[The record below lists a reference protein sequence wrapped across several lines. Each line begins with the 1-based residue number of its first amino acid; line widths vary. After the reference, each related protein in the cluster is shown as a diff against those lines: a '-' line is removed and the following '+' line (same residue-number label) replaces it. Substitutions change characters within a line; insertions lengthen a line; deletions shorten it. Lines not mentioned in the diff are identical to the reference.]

1 MNMLKQD
8 KLSLGILLGLL
19 APVAG
24 LLIYYLVTFLPRD
37 QSLSDFFSML
47 RQNRHLL
54 PKLISICLLANGV
67 VFYLYTRK
75 RRDLTAR
82 GIFLIT
88 MLYAIVILLL
98 KIIHW

>member
-19 APVAG
+19 APVVG

>member
-24 LLIYYLVTFLPRD
+24 LFIYYLVMFMPRD
-37 QSLSDFFSML
+37 QSLSDFFTML
-47 RQNRHLL
+47 KQNRHLL
-54 PKLISICLLANGV
+54 PKLISICLLANGL

>member
-1 MNMLKQD
+1 MLKQD

-19 APVAG
+19 APVVG
-24 LLIYYLVTFLPRD
+24 LFIYYLVAFMPRD
-37 QSLSDFFSML
+37 QSLSDFFTML
-47 RQNRHLL
+47 KQNRHLL

-98 KIIHW
+98 KII